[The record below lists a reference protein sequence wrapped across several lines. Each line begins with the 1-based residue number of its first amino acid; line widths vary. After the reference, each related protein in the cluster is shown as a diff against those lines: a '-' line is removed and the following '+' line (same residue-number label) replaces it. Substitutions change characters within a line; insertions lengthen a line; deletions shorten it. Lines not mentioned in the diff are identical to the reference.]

1 MTATAQAVRLVRCA
15 DCGRLDTPG
24 RIVCAGCLS
33 TRLEEH
39 LAAGEGTVATF
50 TTIRR
55 APAKFRDEAPY
66 DIVVVDLDCGVR
78 VTGRLHRDS
87 PPAAMGG
94 RVHATDGDAAGL
106 VFCMER

>member
-1 MTATAQAVRLVRCA
+1 MSGAAQAVRLLRCA
-15 DCGRLDTPG
+15 GCGRLDTPG

-33 TRLEEH
+33 ARLEAH
-39 LAAGEGTVATF
+39 LAPGEGTIATF

-55 APAKFRDEAPY
+55 APAQFRDQAPY

-87 PPAAMGG
+87 APAAMGA
-94 RVHATDGDAAGL
+94 RTHATGGDASGL
-106 VFCMER
+106 VFSLEA